1 MVIHDTH
8 YLSAAALFQAAS
20 ALHKVSRRMRIAA
33 RRLHA
38 WLEERR
44 IAADAR
50 RDLGMMSERELKDIG
65 LTTVDVERVA
75 RGASDRINHP
85 AGAYFDA

>member
-1 MVIHDTH
+1 MVINDTQ
-8 YLSAAALFQAAS
+8 YLSAAALFQTAS
-20 ALHKVSRRMRIAA
+20 ALNKVSRRMRIAA
-33 RRLHA
+33 RQLHA
-38 WLEERR
+38 WLEKRR

-65 LTTVDVERVA
+65 ITIVDVERVA

>member
-8 YLSAAALFQAAS
+8 YLSAAALFQAAG
-20 ALHKVSRRMRIAA
+20 ALHRVSRRMRIAA

-38 WLEERR
+38 WLKERQ

-65 LTTVDVERVA
+65 LTAVDVERVA

-85 AGAYFDA
+85 AGAHFDA